1 MDLKNKNKYIA
12 QMQQNEEFEQFII
25 DKKDAIDT
33 GIIMLDDYND
43 NMRITTVN
51 IVKNDEFS

>member
-1 MDLKNKNKYIA
+1 
-12 QMQQNEEFEQFII
+12 MQQNEEFEQFII

-33 GIIMLDDYND
+33 GIIVLDDYND
-43 NMRITTVN
+43 NMKITTVN